1 MLFVHQYL
9 LLEDINPMK
18 ISLSLFLFFFWES
31 LEYLS
36 HVLPN
41 ELGQFYEEIPKV
53 SPCLLL
59 IMCAGY
65 VEFQR
70 SW

>member
-1 MLFVHQYL
+1 MLFAHQYL
-9 LLEDINPMK
+9 LLEDISPMK
-18 ISLSLFLFFFWES
+18 ISLFLFFFWVS
-31 LEYLS
+31 LEYFS

-41 ELGQFYEEIPKV
+41 ELSQFSEGIPKV